1 LSSPIGTDPAKLH
14 PDFKINWATLATEG
28 HVNISDITLP
38 LQARIKDK
46 LDGDVKLTT
55 WTSSID
61 FFAGGGMRIDV
72 DHPELTMAKA
82 ASPGKGTSI
91 RVGKFGADKLAYQGL
106 GRQPHAV
113 RPRTQRVGPQCLG
126 QDQGR
131 VAADDGI
138 HQGRQATQRVPEL
151 RRPVHTEFG
160 TRTPR
165 TSTGMRTEQG
175 SFTTSWRVVMRTPAS
190 AATPTAAVRAP

>member
-1 LSSPIGTDPAKLH
+1 MSSPIGTDPAKLH
-14 PDFKINWATLATEG
+14 PDFKINWETLATEG
-28 HVNISDITLP
+28 HVNVSDITLP
-38 LQARIKDK
+38 LKARIKDK

-82 ASPGKGTSI
+82 VSLGKRTSI

-113 RPRTQRVGPQCLG
+113 RPRTQRVGPHRLG
-126 QDQGR
+126 QDQRHVKADTGSITVDKLHNASLSFDDLFTPNSARARREHPLVCVRSRGR
-131 VAADDGI
+131 
-138 HQGRQATQRVPEL
+138 L
-151 RRPVHTEFG
+151 RRRG
-160 TRTPR
+160 
-165 TSTGMRTEQG
+165 
-175 SFTTSWRVVMRTPAS
+175 AS
-190 AATPTAAVRAP
+190 

>member
-1 LSSPIGTDPAKLH
+1 MSSPIGTDPAKLH
-14 PDFKINWATLATEG
+14 PDFKINWETLATEG
-28 HVNISDITLP
+28 HVNVSDITLP
-38 LQARIKDK
+38 LKARIKDK

-82 ASPGKGTSI
+82 VSLGKRTSI

-113 RPRTQRVGPQCLG
+113 RPRTQRVGPTALG
-126 QDQGR
+126 KINGMSKLTRGR
-131 VAADDGI
+131 S
-138 HQGRQATQRVPEL
+138 RSTSYTT
-151 RRPVHTEFG
+151 RR
-160 TRTPR
+160 
-165 TSTGMRTEQG
+165 
-175 SFTTSWRVVMRTPAS
+175 
-190 AATPTAAVRAP
+190 